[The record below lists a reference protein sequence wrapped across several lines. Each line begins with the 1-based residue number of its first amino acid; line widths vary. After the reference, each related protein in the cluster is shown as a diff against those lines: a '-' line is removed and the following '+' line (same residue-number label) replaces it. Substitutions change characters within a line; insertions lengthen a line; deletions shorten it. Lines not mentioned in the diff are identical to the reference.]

1 MLDKTDAEILSVL
14 RTDARLSF
22 RQIAKKLRVHPT
34 TVISRIGKM
43 EKSGVIRG
51 YGAHTDLTRLGY
63 EFMGVVQLKIT
74 KGMILETQQKI
85 SRFRGVVAAWDVT
98 GEYDGVVL
106 IAAKSREEFSKV
118 IKSFTHIEHVE
129 HTNTQVVLHVV
140 KEPWQF
146 EAV

>member
-1 MLDKTDAEILSVL
+1 MDKTDEEILRELTHNSN
-14 RTDARLSF
+14 RSY
-22 RQIAKKLRVHPT
+22 RQIAHALRVHPT

-43 EKSGVIRG
+43 EKSGVIHG
-51 YGAHTDLTRLGY
+51 YGANIDLTRLGY
-63 EFMGVVQLKIT
+63 EFLGLAQLKIA
-74 KGMILETQQKI
+74 KGAILETQQKI
-85 SRFRGVVAAWDVT
+85 GKLPGVVAVWDVT

-106 IAAKSREEFSKV
+106 IAAKSREEFSKI
-118 IKSFTHIEHVE
+118 IKSFSHLQHVE